1 MRVST
6 RMVLAVFLVVAV
18 FISGCTG
25 GGGSVTTDEQKIH
38 NVLNQFESAMKS
50 KNAEKLASLATY
62 PAYLD
67 GQLFEKKEQAVAYYN
82 LGFAFI
88 TEIQE
93 FKVVDRE
100 ITITEDEAV
109 VQAKLK
115 SRVEALGE
123 VFEDEQFFAMRL
135 RKVGSTWKI
144 VEA

>member
-82 LGFAFI
+82 WVLRSSPKFRSS
-88 TEIQE
+88 
-93 FKVVDRE
+93 KSLRE

-123 VFEDEQFFAMRL
+123 VFKDEQFFAMRL